1 MKVFVYTFVYT
12 IDRLA
17 WLACKRSGYST
28 PGKTQRLRQVNDVL
42 ESLGERLQ
50 ASWRDEFRERARNN
64 IKSGY
69 LAARI
74 LARNYNEFEVDID
87 RIPIE
92 GEPVV
97 P

>member
-12 IDRLA
+12 IDSSMAGMQTVRLFYTWEDA
-17 WLACKRSGYST
+17 AFAAI
-28 PGKTQRLRQVNDVL
+28 NDVL

-69 LAARI
+69 LAAKI